1 MSTEK
6 HSTIPKYLDLYAAA
20 VFLSVSKQDRTASPI
35 QSLWVVRSAVCPSET
50 EDTGVS
56 VDVYEGKWGILRAC
70 TTATFSITSHVPAL
84 FSTEASGTAVGTW
97 LSLAHWFYGSCFVL
111 SNPLSLSPSPH
122 AGLSSHPTDGHFW
135 ASVLSLLASELEGE
149 FSVICLGM
157 STTLRMLWWL

>member
-56 VDVYEGKWGILRAC
+56 VDVYEGK
-70 TTATFSITSHVPAL
+70 
-84 FSTEASGTAVGTW
+84 
-97 LSLAHWFYGSCFVL
+97 
-111 SNPLSLSPSPH
+111 
-122 AGLSSHPTDGHFW
+122 
-135 ASVLSLLASELEGE
+135 
-149 FSVICLGM
+149 
-157 STTLRMLWWL
+157 